1 MSDKKQLIIITYREN
16 FEHTCS
22 HGSSCNVYDS
32 ADSFFEIKLKES
44 IEDAADYIA
53 HHLFEY
59 PKVSFLH
66 LILEKWE
73 DLVYSSGIN
82 DAVGYGVSSI
92 AVAGDRYESE
102 IKDALHKELFDLT
115 KIKLENLEKEKN
127 DREAIKNKKE
137 IEKRIKIREEEELKI
152 FMELK
157 KKYEKG

>member
-1 MSDKKQLIIITYREN
+1 
-16 FEHTCS
+16 
-22 HGSSCNVYDS
+22 
-32 ADSFFEIKLKES
+32 
-44 IEDAADYIA
+44 
-53 HHLFEY
+53 
-59 PKVSFLH
+59 